1 MRIVVDGEQIDSN
14 LIESINIPDP
24 IIPDPSSNVPALSG
38 QLQIVFKQDPANPNN
53 SFSIKQGQSVF
64 VSYEK
69 SMLVGGEELADLN
82 DNPLNNFT
90 QVVANSSDEFND
102 LAAPTLDTTNG
113 GPQLENDG
121 QTFTLTF
128 NEPLDSFNLDTT
140 QLANNFKLF
149 VDGNDFNA
157 VFDDAATQLSI
168 DGTSLTLKLE
178 NDRKIEA
185 SQQVL
190 IAYSPD
196 LDSINQSTVD
206 GAQGSDTLSGSSGSL
221 WLSITK
227 T

>member
-1 MRIVVDGEQIDSN
+1 
-14 LIESINIPDP
+14 
-24 IIPDPSSNVPALSG
+24 
-38 QLQIVFKQDPANPNN
+38 
-53 SFSIKQGQSVF
+53 
-64 VSYEK
+64 
-69 SMLVGGEELADLN
+69 MLVEGEELADLN

-90 QVVANSSDEFND
+90 QVVANSSSIFND
-102 LAAPTLDTTNG
+102 QVAPTLDTTNG

-128 NEPLDSFNLDTT
+128 NERLDSFNLDTT
-140 QLANNFKLF
+140 QLSNNFKLF

-157 VFDDAATQLSI
+157 VFDDAATQLST

-206 GAQGSDTLSGSSGSL
+206 GAQGSDTLTGGSGSDSILSDASGNDLQAFTFNVVNNSDEDFTAPVLASSL
-221 WLSITK
+221 SLIHI
-227 T
+227 